1 MADEPEL
8 AELSRRVT
16 LLEEDA
22 KGEKRVSRH
31 ILRKLNDVESL
42 VLDVRRQMISE
53 IGDVRREMGD
63 IRKEISG
70 LRDEIALMRGE
81 ITETITTAFSAIMR
95 EALAKVRK
103 QD

>member
-31 ILRKLNDVESL
+31 ILRKLNDVEIL
-42 VLDVRRQMISE
+42 VLDVK
-53 IGDVRREMGD
+53 REMADLKRDSAREMAD
-63 IRKEISG
+63 IRRDISG

-81 ITETITTAFSAIMR
+81 ITETITTAFGAIMR
-95 EALAKVRK
+95 EALAKVRTPG
-103 QD
+103 